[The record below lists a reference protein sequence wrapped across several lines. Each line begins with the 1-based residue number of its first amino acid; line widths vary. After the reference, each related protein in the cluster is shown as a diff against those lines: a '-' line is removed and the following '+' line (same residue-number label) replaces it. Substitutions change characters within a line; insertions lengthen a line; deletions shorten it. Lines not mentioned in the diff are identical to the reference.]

1 MVRITWLRP
10 DERIEHELRQ
20 LHEEGVPASD
30 VAALAR
36 RWAELRERHEHDAAG
51 LRRAALT
58 CLDEA
63 AGLSRQ
69 APAYDPPPELAT
81 ALAGERRVSRRDVA
95 SLADRIEAAW
105 TGRMAGCLLG
115 KPVEKIPREGI
126 RAILQSIDEW
136 PLRRYFTAV
145 GVPSAVS
152 ERWPWN
158 RASRPTSM
166 RENVVCM
173 PEDDD
178 VNYTMLALHVL
189 ETYGDGFTTDDVA
202 TVWLQ
207 MLPPL
212 TTFTAERVA
221 MENLLAYVEPPA
233 TAHVGNP
240 YREWI
245 GAQIRSDL
253 WGYVRPGDP
262 AAAAE
267 LAWRDA
273 RLSHV
278 ENGVYGAILMAA
290 MVALAFVETDP
301 AQLVRRS
308 LALLPARSRLS
319 EAVAW
324 AVDVAEREP
333 AWEHVLDALH
343 ERLGGYHWVHAVNN
357 AALVAAA
364 LVHGRGSFEASVT
377 RAVMGGWDTD
387 SNGATVGSVCGAM
400 HGVAGIPD
408 AWSAPL
414 AGRVRSSLKGFDGR
428 SIDELA
434 RRTLACVP
442 AAYRAEVPA

>member
-1 MVRITWLRP
+1 MVRITWLHP
-10 DERIEHELRQ
+10 EERIEHEFRQ
-20 LHEEGVPASD
+20 LHEEGVAESEI
-30 VAALAR
+30 AALAE
-36 RWAELRERHEHDAAG
+36 RWAGLWERHAHDAPTS
-51 LRRAALT
+51 RRAALAF
-58 CLDEA
+58 LDEA
-63 AGLSRQ
+63 AGLSAQ
-69 APAYDPPPELAT
+69 SPAHEPPAELVA
-81 ALAGERRVSRRDVA
+81 ALAAERQVPRLDDA
-95 SLADRIEAAW
+95 TLADRIEAAW

-126 RAILQSIDEW
+126 RAILQSVHEW
-136 PLRRYFTAV
+136 PLRRYFTAE
-145 GVPSAVS
+145 GVPTEVS

-178 VNYTMLALHVL
+178 INYTMLALHVL
-189 ETYGDGFTTDDVA
+189 ETYGEDFTTDDVA

-212 TTFTAERVA
+212 TTFTAERVVV
-221 MENLLAYVEPPA
+221 ENLLAYVEPPS
-233 TAHVGNP
+233 TARVRNP

-278 ENGVYGAILMAA
+278 ENGVYGAMLMAT

-301 AQLVRRS
+301 ARLVRR
-308 LALLPARSRLS
+308 ALKYVPASSRLA
-319 EAVAW
+319 EAVTFAL
-324 AVDVAEREP
+324 ATAERE
-333 AWEHVLDALH
+333 ADWERVLDALH

-357 AALVAAA
+357 AALVVAA
-364 LVHGRGSFEASVT
+364 LVHGRGDFEASVT
-377 RAVMGGWDTD
+377 RVVMGGWDTD
-387 SNGATVGSVCGAM
+387 SNGATVGSVCGAL
-400 HGVAGIPD
+400 HGLAGIPD
-408 AWSAPL
+408 AWAAPL
-414 AGRVRSSLKGFDGR
+414 AGRVRSSLKGFDGSR
-428 SIDELA
+428 IEELA

-442 AAYRAEVPA
+442 AEHRTEVPT